1 MFPGVE
7 NPGESPEIY
16 CFEIVTGLD
25 IILVTAL
32 VLSVFGWAYREGKFT
47 MILRRKKKKYSELE
61 KKSDLF
67 RRHYIS
73 DRQAVLEA
81 LGDAFLVADRHGR
94 VLIDN
99 AASRR
104 LLGAAGTVGGNVFH
118 SSGQNELHDFYREIF
133 KSFNPLSKKITIPAD
148 ASEQDGPSE
157 LVLRVVSTPLQENPD
172 QIGILFHDVT
182 EEHRTQTVRRDFVA
196 NASHELRT
204 PLTIIHG
211 YLETLLDEEEQD
223 DPESRARMLKLMQKH
238 TNRIIRIVEDMLVI
252 SKLEGSEE
260 GRLKWK
266 RFDLSECIEDV
277 IGRLESMAREKQVDI
292 RVDANPS
299 PFFMDGDKF
308 YWTQILFNLLENA
321 MKQNLEPGLHLTVG
335 ARREADC
342 IRIWVADT
350 GIGIPAAH
358 LPYIFNRFYRVETP
372 HSRQIK
378 GTGLGLSI
386 VRRAV
391 EAHNGTISVTST
403 PGEETKFTI
412 LLPLPGGHS
421 V

>member
-1 MFPGVE
+1 MT
-7 NPGESPEIY
+7 N
-16 CFEIVTGLD
+16 LD
-25 IILVTAL
+25 IILVSAL
-32 VLSVFGWAYREGKFT
+32 ILSVFGWAYREGKFT
-47 MILRRKKKKYSELE
+47 MILRRQKKKYADLE
-61 KKSDLF
+61 KKSDRF

-94 VLIDN
+94 VLMDN
-99 AASRR
+99 ASSKR
-104 LLGAAGTVGGNVFH
+104 LLGAAGSVGGNVFH
-118 SSGQNELHDFYREIF
+118 SSGQNDLHDFYREIF
-133 KSFNPLSKKITIPAD
+133 KSFHPLAKKITISTNSIEHGAKG
-148 ASEQDGPSE
+148 EF
-157 LVLRVVSTPLQENPD
+157 VLQVVSTPLQENPD

-211 YLETLLDEEEQD
+211 YLETLLEDEETAE

-238 TNRIIRIVEDMLVI
+238 TNRIVRIVEDMLVI
-252 SKLEGSEE
+252 SKLEGTEE

-266 RFDLSECIEDV
+266 RFNFSECVEDV
-277 IGRLESMAREKQVDI
+277 IGRLESMARERQVDI
-292 RVDANPS
+292 TVDANPS

-308 YWTQILFNLLENA
+308 YWTQILFNLMENA
-321 MKQNLEPGLHLTVG
+321 MKQNLESGLRLAIG
-335 ARREADC
+335 ARLEEDC
-342 IRIWVADT
+342 IRIWVADS
-350 GIGIPAAH
+350 GVGIPSAH
-358 LPYIFNRFYRVETP
+358 LPYIFNRFYRVETH

-391 EAHNGTISVTST
+391 EAHNGTISVTSI

-412 LLPLPGGHS
+412 LLPLPKGRAEKG